1 MVSPMPRTVEEILAH
16 ADELATRFEYY
27 EPNPADEVAD
37 EAVAALRGAVGERS
51 TAERH
56 VRDAVQE
63 ARAAGLSWAKIGH
76 ILGTSGQAVRPRSG
90 NNRACGIPRRQPLV
104 SRSRIRHFEGSRH
117 PIEMS
122 AR

>member
-76 ILGTSGQAVRPRSG
+76 IVGTSGEAVRQRYG
-90 NNRACGIPRRQPLV
+90 N
-104 SRSRIRHFEGSRH
+104 E
-117 PIEMS
+117 S
-122 AR
+122 A